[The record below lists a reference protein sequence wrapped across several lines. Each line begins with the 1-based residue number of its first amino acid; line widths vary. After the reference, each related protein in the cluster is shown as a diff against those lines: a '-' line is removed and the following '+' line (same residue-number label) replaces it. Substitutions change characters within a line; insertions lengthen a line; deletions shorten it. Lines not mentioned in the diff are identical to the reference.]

1 MDIVIGCWIS
11 EPKQLLTSHVCS
23 SVAAILRAK
32 LTNAVDA
39 DTFFLLSVADHFSCQ
54 QLQLANILFL
64 QGVRRGTFLVLSVQ
78 EGSCLVSRLS
88 DNSWKQLLE
97 STAETAWGLVGDG
110 AVS

>member
-11 EPKQLLTSHVCS
+11 EPKQLLTSHVCL
-23 SVAAILRAK
+23 SVAAILWAK

-54 QLQLANILFL
+54 QLQLATFFL

-97 STAETAWGLVGDG
+97 STAETAWGLVVGG
-110 AVS
+110 VVS

>member
-1 MDIVIGCWIS
+1 MCIIDIRT
-11 EPKQLLTSHVCS
+11 KQLLTSHVCL
-23 SVAAILRAK
+23 SVAAILWAE

-54 QLQLANILFL
+54 QLQLATFFL

-97 STAETAWGLVGDG
+97 STAETAWGLVVDG
-110 AVS
+110 VDS

>member
-11 EPKQLLTSHVCS
+11 EPKQLLTSHVCL
-23 SVAAILRAK
+23 SVAAILWAK

-54 QLQLANILFL
+54 QLQLANIFL

-88 DNSWKQLLE
+88 DNSWEQLLE
-97 STAETAWGLVGDG
+97 STAETAWERGDG
-110 AVS
+110 GHS

>member
-1 MDIVIGCWIS
+1 MDVVIGCWIS
-11 EPKQLLTSHVCS
+11 EPKQLLTSHVCL
-23 SVAAILRAK
+23 SVAAILWAK

-54 QLQLANILFL
+54 QLQLATFFL

-97 STAETAWGLVGDG
+97 STAETAWGLVVGEV
-110 AVS
+110 VS